1 MVRHFARL
9 HLANEMLPF
18 ELTILN
24 VFLVMLAFIAAG
36 TSKGVL
42 GVRIPLIAMPVLSG
56 VMQPATTLAVLAV
69 PVLMSISGKHSKVVV
84 SGLLSIVSGRQ
95 FQQ

>member
-1 MVRHFARL
+1 MVRNLVRL
-9 HLANEMLPF
+9 HLANDMLPF
-18 ELTILN
+18 EPTFLN
-24 VFLVMLAFIAAG
+24 VFLVVLAFLAAG

-42 GVRIPLIAMPVLSG
+42 GVGIPLIAVPVLSG